1 MPGLAPK
8 TLAEHCAGSIVG
20 LADYFGDLRSGT
32 KARFVAAPQGCSALV
47 FSRRGFSELIDVSP
61 IFEQALIRELALQ
74 CESLQRRLRMD
85 SEQLG
90 Q

>member
-1 MPGLAPK
+1 M
-8 TLAEHCAGSIVG
+8 
-20 LADYFGDLRSGT
+20 
-32 KARFVAAPQGCSALV
+32 AAPQGCSALV

-85 SEQLG
+85 SEHPRPPSPDPGDQAFG
-90 Q
+90 GNP